1 MMNNRSPRVGSDGHP
16 RTFRCTKVRPTSAMH
31 WAWSLGWLF
40 ALVAS
45 TGERLNAFD
54 QQSSASVLTT
64 HDSLTDRVQER
75 VVKIFGAGGASGLE
89 SYQSGVVVGNEGYI
103 LTSWTTALDVA
114 KVRVVI
120 YDGRRLDAN
129 VAGIDPANELAL
141 LKVEDAGLI
150 GFEIDTSLT
159 PKTGQR
165 VFAVSNLFKI
175 ATGNEYC
182 SIQKGVVMAV
192 APLTQRRGKTK
203 SLYQGKVYV
212 LDVMTNNPGASGG
225 ALIDMQGR
233 LIGLLGKEIRD
244 EQAGIWLNYALPLD
258 VVKAS
263 MERMIQGT
271 TTTEMESTKT
281 VEKPHRLIDL
291 GLTLIPDVLPKTPAF
306 VDEVRRGSVADRS
319 GLQAN
324 DLVLFINDQRIDSR
338 RSLERILGTINRADS
353 FQVMVQR
360 GQELLRI
367 QIRP

>member
-1 MMNNRSPRVGSDGHP
+1 MMNDRCPRVDSDGCP
-16 RTFRCTKVRPTSAMH
+16 LTIPCAQVRSTSTMH
-31 WAWSLGWLF
+31 WAWPQTLMF
-40 ALVAS
+40 ALLAS
-45 TGERLNAFD
+45 IGGSLAAFD
-54 QQSSASVLTT
+54 QQSSKSLLST

-75 VVKIFGAGGASGLE
+75 VVKIFGAGGAAGLE

-114 KVRVVI
+114 KVRVVV

-150 GFEIDTSLT
+150 GFEIDTNLT

-192 APLTQRRGKTK
+192 TPLTQRRGKTK

-271 TTTEMESTKT
+271 ATADLESTKT
-281 VEKPHRLIDL
+281 VEKPHRLIEL

-306 VDEVRRGSVADRS
+306 VDQVKRGSIADRS

-324 DLVLFINDQRIDSR
+324 DLILFINDQRIDSR

-353 FQVMVQR
+353 FQIMVQR
-360 GQELLRI
+360 GQELLRV